1 MNVQIIPSILS
12 ADFGNLQ
19 EEVDKVKGADLI
31 QVDVMDGHFVPNISI
46 GPGVQKAI
54 KTGLPIETH
63 LMVTD
68 PMQYIQPFADA
79 GSKRLIVH
87 IESMG
92 DPQQVFDEIRKRGMD
107 IGLALNP
114 DTPLERIKPYLEQ
127 VDVVLCMTVNPGFG
141 GQAFIDSVL
150 PKIKELRGI
159 FGKDIEVDGGI
170 NFDTGKRCVDAG
182 ANLLVIGSFLYKN
195 PDLSPEEVIARFK
208 ESS

>member
-141 GQAFIDSVL
+141 SQAFIDSVL

-159 FGKDIEVDGGI
+159 FDKDIEVDGGI